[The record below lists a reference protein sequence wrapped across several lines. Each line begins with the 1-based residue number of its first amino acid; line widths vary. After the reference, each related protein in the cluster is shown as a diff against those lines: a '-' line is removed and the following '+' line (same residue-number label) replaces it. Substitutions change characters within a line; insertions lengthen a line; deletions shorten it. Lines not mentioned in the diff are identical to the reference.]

1 MAEGKNK
8 NKGPESIKKI
18 RIGRL
23 YIDPVFLLLFLFFT
37 ISSFLMAF
45 FVWLAS

>member
-1 MAEGKNK
+1 MTREGK
-8 NKGPESIKKI
+8 NKGPEGYKKI

-23 YIDPVFLLLFLFFT
+23 HIDPVFLLLFLFFT

>member
-1 MAEGKNK
+1 MAGKGK
-8 NKGPESIKKI
+8 NKGPEGLKKI

-23 YIDPVFLLLFLFFT
+23 HIDPVFLLLFLFFT

-45 FVWLAS
+45 FIWLAS